1 MKLVRDLIPAII
13 IESGGTCEWRYTDS
27 KDEYT
32 LLLNDKVQEEVQ
44 EYLES
49 SSHEEALEEAGDV
62 YEVVSALLSLKGIS
76 MKEAEEHARDKRG
89 KRGGFKAGVVLKVSR
104 HV

>member
-49 SSHEEALEEAGDV
+49 SSHEEALEEG
-62 YEVVSALLSLKGIS
+62 
-76 MKEAEEHARDKRG
+76 EAEALEEC
-89 KRGGFKAGVVLKVSR
+89 AGRTRLFLPGERTK
-104 HV
+104 